1 MNIFK
6 GLTELALTYERHCK
20 LGNKTN
26 WFLMTKQR
34 FIISSIIVASIMSQL
49 PDFYVF
55 KFEPLAYNNTYK
67 ISKTDFGMSSYY
79 SGYFIAYSTLVV
91 CLLSIYFILI
101 IRVIYTFRTF
111 LARMRSQSNFKRT
124 ASKNE
129 NNITKYIIITGL
141 LYVFCSIHSIV
152 LVSLNRFDVFKK
164 YYYDFFAVLIRF
176 GYLFV
181 SPLILIFNAIIVFF
195 YDRNL
200 RHVFVT
206 NT

>member
-1 MNIFK
+1 
-6 GLTELALTYERHCK
+6 
-20 LGNKTN
+20 
-26 WFLMTKQR
+26 MTKQR
-34 FIISSIIVASIMSQL
+34 YIISSIIVASIMSQL

-67 ISKTDFGMSSYY
+67 LSKTDFGMSSYY
-79 SGYFIAYSTLVV
+79 SSYFIASSAFVV

-101 IRVIYTFRTF
+101 LRVIYTFRTF
-111 LARMRSQSNFKRT
+111 LARMRRQSNFKKT

-129 NNITKYIIITGL
+129 NNITKFIIISGV
-141 LYVFCSIHSIV
+141 LYVLCSINFIAV
-152 LVSLNRFDVFKK
+152 VTINRLDVFKK

-176 GYLFV
+176 GLLFV